1 MVLLLQLLLIF
12 YWVLLAEVRMMGPGS
27 KRWSVFLLPNE
38 TISFMSIFLF
48 FPCSQKKCVFS
59 ITTTPA
65 AAAAAAELLCSY
77 SHASFTYF
85 YNNAF
90 SAKCMTILRQRPQFF
105 LKIIMFWGVK
115 IENDFGF
122 CRVLVSIWF
131 HTIEFCL
138 IKWWYDMI
146 RVGWLFIYSKIFI
159 YYLKII

>member
-1 MVLLLQLLLIF
+1 
-12 YWVLLAEVRMMGPGS
+12 
-27 KRWSVFLLPNE
+27 
-38 TISFMSIFLF
+38 
-48 FPCSQKKCVFS
+48 
-59 ITTTPA
+59 
-65 AAAAAAELLCSY
+65 
-77 SHASFTYF
+77 
-85 YNNAF
+85 
-90 SAKCMTILRQRPQFF
+90 

>member
-1 MVLLLQLLLIF
+1 VVLVLVMVLLLQLLLIF

-122 CRVLVSIWF
+122 CRVLVSI
-131 HTIEFCL
+131 
-138 IKWWYDMI
+138 
-146 RVGWLFIYSKIFI
+146 
-159 YYLKII
+159 